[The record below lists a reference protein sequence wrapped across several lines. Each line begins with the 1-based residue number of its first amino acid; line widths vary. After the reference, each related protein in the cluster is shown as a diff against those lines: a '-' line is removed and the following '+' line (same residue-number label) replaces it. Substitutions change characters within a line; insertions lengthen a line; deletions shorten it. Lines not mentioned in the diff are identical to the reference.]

1 MARVEAGILR
11 IPARQDRMNIRPH
24 LLNHRGV
31 LPEITT
37 GKAIQ
42 RAIPFPVKVQSL
54 NDQIDM
60 RKAKRCKGIG
70 KRKKRKDRQ
79 LKGQRRIAPSE
90 IINTRKT
97 LDGFLLLHSCHV
109 KNPQQAIKSKLSGE
123 NIVDVEN
130 EDLLFFPNL
139 TYLNVS
145 ENRIRLEQLA
155 NLRGL
160 RELYM
165 QYNFI
170 RVVQIVPGM
179 FPLLE
184 VLNLGFNSIP
194 AGHILQFAQLP
205 NLRVLDLS
213 GNELCI
219 LPEELSSLKKLEE
232 LNLSSN
238 NFSSDSVVVEPGKLF
253 KSLSTI
259 PHLKKLNLAHNA
271 LKGFHFEYLTSTDL
285 FEPLAELDF
294 SYNKISSQEN
304 LLFCQK
310 LKSLQALLITGN
322 PIGING
328 EYKELEDILYSAT
341 SAVIVNHPVPLP
353 NYLRKGKH
361 TEKAKKLPYPK
372 PIASIVVNNTK
383 GVIAKHVY
391 ETELSKGIAV
401 TLGEIEAT
409 KECDDIFPKGS
420 LQNRQYADI
429 FTPPEAQT
437 DQRIFLTE
445 EEIHAQQ
452 INPEYRKMQEEI
464 IEEDLQPENEFQH
477 DIDQGVD
484 TYSNFI
490 RKCAK
495 YLGDKKEYNVVK
507 PISLACK
514 TLKHAL
520 KFPTT
525 FIENNNNP
533 HYMKSTLASMIN
545 KTSKNQNKETNLEEI
560 PCKFMYI

>member
-1 MARVEAGILR
+1 
-11 IPARQDRMNIRPH
+11 
-24 LLNHRGV
+24 
-31 LPEITT
+31 
-37 GKAIQ
+37 
-42 RAIPFPVKVQSL
+42 
-54 NDQIDM
+54 
-60 RKAKRCKGIG
+60 
-70 KRKKRKDRQ
+70 
-79 LKGQRRIAPSE
+79 
-90 IINTRKT
+90 
-97 LDGFLLLHSCHV
+97 
-109 KNPQQAIKSKLSGE
+109 
-123 NIVDVEN
+123 
-130 EDLLFFPNL
+130 
-139 TYLNVS
+139 
-145 ENRIRLEQLA
+145 
-155 NLRGL
+155 
-160 RELYM
+160 
-165 QYNFI
+165 
-170 RVVQIVPGM
+170 
-179 FPLLE
+179 
-184 VLNLGFNSIP
+184 
-194 AGHILQFAQLP
+194 
-205 NLRVLDLS
+205 
-213 GNELCI
+213 
-219 LPEELSSLKKLEE
+219 
-232 LNLSSN
+232 LSSN